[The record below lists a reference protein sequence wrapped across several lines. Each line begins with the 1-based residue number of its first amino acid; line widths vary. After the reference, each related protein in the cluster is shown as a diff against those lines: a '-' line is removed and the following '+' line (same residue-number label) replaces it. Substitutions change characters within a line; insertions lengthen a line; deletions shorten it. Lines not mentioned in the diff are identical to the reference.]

1 MKKFSLKKAKEGAEV
16 VTKEG
21 KSAKILLFD
30 RSSKDFPL
38 VVIIEN
44 KMVYYY
50 TEEGKFYKDKPSDK
64 DLRMKE

>member
-1 MKKFSLKKAKEGAEV
+1 MKRFNLKQAKLGGEV

-21 KSAKILLFD
+21 KAAKILLFD

-44 KMVYYY
+44 KNVFFY
-50 TEEGKFYKDKPSDK
+50 TEKGRFYKDKPSIN

>member
-21 KSAKILLFD
+21 KVAKILLFD

-50 TEEGKFYKDKPSDK
+50 TNEGKFYKDKPSDK

>member
-21 KSAKILLFD
+21 KAAKILLFD

-50 TEEGKFYKDKPSDK
+50 TNEGKFYKDKPSDK